1 MTDKPTHIVDGG
13 AVLVCDTDVVAVA
26 GAAGL
31 GESASRE
38 EERGEEGEHVYQLG
52 AGAGLRR
59 TYRALAL

>member
-1 MTDKPTHIVDGG
+1 MDKPTYVVDGG
-13 AVLVCDTDVVAVA
+13 AVLVRDTDVVAVA

-52 AGAGLRR
+52 AGAGQHR
-59 TYRALAL
+59 THCALAL